1 MNKRRIAKR
10 VVVLAVI
17 IIGLFLAAVGAGYFS
32 YGHTTRA
39 KISEGMIMA
48 GGAKAAVAEYF
59 GEHGEY
65 PVGNAAANLD
75 ESESIT
81 SRYVTS
87 VEVIPGGRVVVT
99 MGGHSNDEDLRG
111 IRLELR
117 ALAVD
122 GQNIKWTCTG
132 FGVERKDLPSVCRS
146 TAQNPDLE
154 ELNQFAARYAEAW
167 SGGDPAAFA
176 QLYAEDGSLTI
187 NDGQPSVGRGAV
199 EQTARSFM
207 TNFPD
212 MVVELVEL
220 RIEAGRV
227 AFHWHWTGT
236 NTGPGGTGNSVDLF
250 GYEEW
255 ALGDDG
261 LILESLGHLDDA
273 EYQRQLHL
281 GISD

>member
-1 MNKRRIAKR
+1 MVKT

-17 IIGLFLAAVGAGYFS
+17 IIALFLAAVGAGYFS
-32 YGHTTRA
+32 YGPTTRA
-39 KISEGMIMA
+39 KVSEGMSTIS
-48 GGAKAAVAEYF
+48 GAKAAIAEYF
-59 GEHGEY
+59 EEHGEY
-65 PVGNAAANLD
+65 PGGNAAANLD

-99 MGGHSNDEDLRG
+99 MGGQSNDEDLHG
-111 IRLELR
+111 ITLELR

-132 FGVERKDLPSVCRS
+132 FGVERKDLPSVCRRAGQVPDMDELTRFATRY
-146 TAQNPDLE
+146 TA
-154 ELNQFAARYAEAW
+154 AW
-167 SGGDPAAFA
+167 SGGDPATFA
-176 QLYAEDGSLTI
+176 QFYAAEGSLTI
-187 NDGQPSVGRGAV
+187 NNGQPAVGRDAV
-199 EQTARSFM
+199 EKTARSFM

-220 RIEAGRV
+220 RTEDGRV

-236 NTGPGGTGNSVDLF
+236 NTGPDGTGNAVDLF

-255 ALGDDG
+255 VLGDDG

-273 EYQRQLHL
+273 EYQRQLNAGVEDGL
-281 GISD
+281 

>member
-1 MNKRRIAKR
+1 MNKRRMVKT

-17 IIGLFLAAVGAGYFS
+17 IIALFLAAVEAGYFS
-32 YGHTTRA
+32 YGPTTRA

-65 PVGNAAANLD
+65 PVGNAAASLED
-75 ESESIT
+75 PESIT
-81 SRYVTS
+81 SRYVSS

-99 MGGHSNDEDLRG
+99 MGGQSNDEDLHG
-111 IRLELR
+111 ITLELR
-117 ALAVD
+117 ALSVD
-122 GQNIKWTCTG
+122 GQKIKWTCTG

-146 TAQNPDLE
+146 TGQNPDLE
-154 ELNQFAARYAEAW
+154 ELNQFAAGYAEAW

-176 QLYAEDGSLTI
+176 QFYAEDGSLTI
-187 NDGQPSVGRGAV
+187 NDGRPSVGRDAV

-212 MVVELVEL
+212 MVVELVGL
-220 RIEAGRV
+220 STEAGRV
-227 AFHWHWTGT
+227 VFHWHWTGT
-236 NTGPGGTGNSVDLF
+236 NTGPGGTGNAVDLF

-255 ALGDDG
+255 VLGDDG
-261 LILESLGHLDDA
+261 LILESLGHMDDA
-273 EYQRQLHL
+273 EYQRQLL
-281 GISD
+281 GASD